1 MADSET
7 NNSKQA
13 FGSLEF
19 SVAGSSARQTLLPDQ
34 MVSVYFSLLDIV
46 QISLNV
52 FYDHKWI
59 SCFRSIFQGSWK
71 RKIQILCGQ
80 VMRGFV
86 PNSSSTTQLFAGMK
100 LPFLWASRF
109 CLYLPFTVSSIFW
122 FQCHSAPWSS
132 LFLIF

>member
-52 FYDHKWI
+52 FYDHK
-59 SCFRSIFQGSWK
+59 
-71 RKIQILCGQ
+71 
-80 VMRGFV
+80 
-86 PNSSSTTQLFAGMK
+86 
-100 LPFLWASRF
+100 
-109 CLYLPFTVSSIFW
+109 
-122 FQCHSAPWSS
+122 
-132 LFLIF
+132 